1 MTKHVINPQLSALD
15 HKQYSWRNSPP
26 VKQVSPGSE
35 KERALADDIGTMEL
49 CHVALQRLEKNLELE
64 RCIERGRR
72 FWVAREPETG
82 TETATRRPT

>member
-49 CHVALQRLEKNLELE
+49 CHVALQRLDKKKIWDLSAVLSEVDGLA
-64 RCIERGRR
+64 
-72 FWVAREPETG
+72 VA
-82 TETATRRPT
+82 